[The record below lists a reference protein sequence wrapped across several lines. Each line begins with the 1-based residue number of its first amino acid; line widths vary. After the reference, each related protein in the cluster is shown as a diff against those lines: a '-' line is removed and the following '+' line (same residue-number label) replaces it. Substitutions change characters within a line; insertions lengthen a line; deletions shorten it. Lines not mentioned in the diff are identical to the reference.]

1 MSIKGINLYI
11 TKREFNV
18 IKTLKRF
25 LTNEEFKDFK
35 ELINKNVNSIE
46 IEIDNEIKI
55 NYYNI
60 DLYERK
66 ELVYSMII
74 ERTLGFKAKYSLSI
88 RKSDISK
95 IEKYIFKND
104 IALRIIKQLKSNDI
118 IAFENISR
126 EMKRLRF
133 EKTINRVFELFNSTY
148 KDKLNIY
155 LFIENKKKLKVLK
168 P

>member
-1 MSIKGINLYI
+1 MYI
-11 TKREFNV
+11 TKREFNT

-25 LTNEEFKDFK
+25 LTAEEFKDFK

-126 EMKRLRF
+126 EMKMLRF
-133 EKTINRVFELFNSTY
+133 EKATNRVCL
-148 KDKLNIY
+148 I
-155 LFIENKKKLKVLK
+155 IENKKKLKVLK